1 MIFTAI
7 WKEFQKIPLFFIGT
21 ILVNPS
27 EKYHSSAIISVT
39 LTNFVGKI
47 YSLPQLIF
55 VCIALRNLSAISV
68 AVATAA
74 SSVIS
79 VMCWQ

>member
-1 MIFTAI
+1 MGM
-7 WKEFQKIPLFFIGT
+7 KQKKIDTPLFLIK
-21 ILVNPS
+21 LS
-27 EKYHSSAIISVT
+27 EKYHSSAIIFLT

-47 YSLPQLIF
+47 YSLPQLIL

-74 SSVIS
+74 SRVIS

>member
-1 MIFTAI
+1 M
-7 WKEFQKIPLFFIGT
+7 
-21 ILVNPS
+21 
-27 EKYHSSAIISVT
+27 KYSSSAIIVLT

-47 YSLPQLIF
+47 YSLPQLIL
-55 VCIALRNLSAISV
+55 VCIALRNLSAIS
-68 AVATAA
+68 AAAATAA

>member
-1 MIFTAI
+1 MYFAFAFWSAWCTFVSV
-7 WKEFQKIPLFFIGT
+7 K
-21 ILVNPS
+21 PS
-27 EKYHSSAIISVT
+27 EKYHSSAITFLT

-47 YSLPQLIF
+47 YSLPQLIL

-68 AVATAA
+68 AAATAA

-79 VMCWQ
+79 VMCWP